1 MIRINRCRSKY
12 GSQRGKFWMWLLPL
26 VLLIL
31 VMIMFK
37 LIGAKSQKNKIGK
50 PEILMAKSHG
60 RVQEVYVKPGDVIQ
74 PGKELVNYVV
84 TDIDGETGIAE
95 DETEI
100 IDVTVKNVEGEEFI
114 DMVELPGI
122 TRAFIRCEVSAQVG
136 GEIVELLIE
145 EGRTIVKGDVI
156 ARIEKM
162 DYQIARDRA
171 QAAVNMAKLTFN
183 RMGKLVKGKATA
195 EAERDRAEA
204 DYQNASAALKQA
216 KLHLE
221 RCDITAP
228 ISGIVDMKFIEA
240 GEYINPGDEVARII
254 DIDKI
259 KVNIGIP
266 EQDVTYVRTVK
277 EMDFIVPSLD
287 NRKFAGKVDHLSFA
301 TSPMAKVY
309 PLEIHVDNADQILL
323 PGMVVK
329 GRVVRKI
336 YSDAVLLP
344 LFSVIPG
351 DNEYHTF
358 VHRDGKAEKRLITL
372 GTFQERLVH
381 IVSGLGPGDQVIDKG
396 LRLVAD
402 GSPVRIV
409 E

>member
-1 MIRINRCRSKY
+1 
-12 GSQRGKFWMWLLPL
+12 
-26 VLLIL
+26 
-31 VMIMFK
+31 
-37 LIGAKSQKNKIGK
+37 
-50 PEILMAKSHG
+50 
-60 RVQEVYVKPGDVIQ
+60 
-74 PGKELVNYVV
+74 
-84 TDIDGETGIAE
+84 
-95 DETEI
+95 
-100 IDVTVKNVEGEEFI
+100 
-114 DMVELPGI
+114 
-122 TRAFIRCEVSAQVG
+122 VSAQVG

-156 ARIEKM
+156 ARIEKK
-162 DYQIARDRA
+162 DYQIALDRA
-171 QAAVNMAKLTFN
+171 QAAFDMATLTFN
-183 RMGKLVKGKATA
+183 RMGKLVKGKSTA

-204 DYQNASAALKQA
+204 DYQNASAALEQA
-216 KLHLE
+216 KLHLM
-221 RCDITAP
+221 RCDIAAP
-228 ISGIVDMKFIEA
+228 ISGIVDLKFIEV
-240 GEYINPGDEVARII
+240 GEYIKPGDVVARII

-259 KVNIGIP
+259 KVSIGIP

-287 NRKFAGKVDHLSFA
+287 SRKFAGKVDHLSFA

-309 PLEIHVDNADQILL
+309 PLEIHVDNADHLLL

-329 GRVVRKI
+329 GRVVRKV
-336 YSDAVLLP
+336 YDNAVLLP

-351 DNEYHTF
+351 DDEYYTY
-358 VHRDGKAEKRLITL
+358 VHRDGKAEKRIITL

-381 IVSGLGPGDQVIDKG
+381 IVSGLDPGDQMIDKG